1 MSGGLIAWAGMKP
14 AVALAMIGLMGSVF
28 VQERPPL
35 PSDSLPARLPEVLP
49 IGLEGELPPATPAS
63 IALGRSLFFDP
74 LLSLDRSVSCASCHE
89 PQFGFASDRAVS
101 VGVGGRTTLR
111 NAPTLFNRAFAPH
124 HMWDGRA
131 PTLAAQA
138 LLPIGDEREM
148 GLGVDAAIE
157 RLNASASYRDKF
169 QMAFAGPADAERLG
183 QALAAFVSRLT
194 IADSP
199 IDRFRVEN
207 DFAALTNE
215 ERSGLWFFESRG
227 RCWRCHIGPNFSDED
242 FHNTGVGVRDGVAEP
257 GRFAHTALEADRG
270 KFKTPT
276 LRALALTAPYMH
288 DGSLARLEDVIAF
301 YRRGGNSNPGLD
313 PALAPIEMTDADA
326 ANLLAFLRALSRQA
340 EPRAD
345 GR

>member
-1 MSGGLIAWAGMKP
+1 MKP
-14 AVALAMIGLMGSVF
+14 AVAIALVGVASGVF
-28 VQERPPL
+28 VQERAPL
-35 PSDSLPARLPEVLP
+35 PPDSLPARLPEVLP
-49 IGLEGELPPATPAS
+49 IGLEGELPPATPEA

-74 LLSLDRSVSCASCHE
+74 LLSSDRSVSCASCHE
-89 PQFGFASDRAVS
+89 PERGFASNRAVS

-138 LLPIGDEREM
+138 LLPIADEREM
-148 GLGVDAAIE
+148 GLGIEAALE
-157 RLNASASYRDKF
+157 RLNASATYRERF
-169 QMAFAGPADAERLG
+169 QRAFAGPADAERLG

-199 IDRFRVEN
+199 IDRFRVDN

-227 RCWRCHIGPNFSDED
+227 QCWRCHIGPNFTDED
-242 FHNTGVGVRDGVAEP
+242 FHNTGVGVRDSVAEP
-257 GRFAHTALEADRG
+257 GRFAHTAVESDRG

-276 LRALALTAPYMH
+276 LRALTLTAPYMH
-288 DGSLARLEDVIAF
+288 DGSLASLEEVIAF
-301 YRRGGNSNPGLD
+301 YRRGGNPNAGLD
-313 PALAPIEMTDADA
+313 PALAPIEMTDTDA
-326 ANLLAFLRALSRQA
+326 ANLLAFLRALSRPA
-340 EPRAD
+340 GPREA